1 MADSALLKD
10 VIDSNKS
17 YAAVFDRCKLAI
29 PPAKKLAIVA
39 CMDARLTVEDFLGLR
54 TGDAHII
61 RNAGGIVTEDALR
74 SLMISHELLGTREFL
89 VINHTACGML
99 TFKDRELQE
108 KLTKRTGTNAAKI
121 NFHAFGDLE
130 ENVRTQVERIRT
142 NPFLPKD
149 IPVTG
154 FVYDVRS
161 GKLNR
166 VT

>member
-1 MADSALLKD
+1 MADTPLLRD
-10 VIDSNKS
+10 LLRTNTD
-17 YAAVFDRCKLAI
+17 YAEVFARSKLVI

-39 CMDARLTVEDFLGLR
+39 CMDARLTVEEFLGLR

-61 RNAGGIVTEDALR
+61 RNAGGIVTEDAVR
-74 SLMISHELLGTREFL
+74 SLIISHELLGTREFL
-89 VINHTACGML
+89 VINHTDCGML
-99 TFKDRELQE
+99 TFKDKDLQN
-108 KLTKRTGTNAAKI
+108 KLTKKTGVNAAKV